1 MTSVTSVSVRDLS
14 HQSMSMTSVISVGVS
29 GFNHQCQCQWPQS
42 PVSVSDLSHKCQC
55 QWPIT
60 SQRPGSVET
69 GRHQD
74 GLPLLQL
81 RCCTAAVSERR
92 ARQDLERHVQSTT
105 AVFAADALLSATS
118 SKETKRRLQAQLGSD
133 SNGAVYSLPVQ
144 K

>member
-1 MTSVTSVSVRDLS
+1 M
-14 HQSMSMTSVISVGVS
+14 
-29 GFNHQCQCQWPQS
+29 
-42 PVSVSDLSHKCQC
+42 
-55 QWPIT
+55 
-60 SQRPGSVET
+60 ET